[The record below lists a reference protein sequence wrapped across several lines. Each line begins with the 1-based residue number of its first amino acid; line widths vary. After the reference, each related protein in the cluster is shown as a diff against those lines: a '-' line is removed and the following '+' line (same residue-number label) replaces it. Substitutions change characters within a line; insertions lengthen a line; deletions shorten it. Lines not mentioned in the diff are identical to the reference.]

1 MPCRKARGRN
11 ASKYTEEME
20 DADLL
25 KDGMEVQGHRLSQQP
40 AVIKHGIM
48 RDYQMQGLNWLIHLY
63 DNGINGILAD
73 EMVSI
78 LPCAWAIACKP
89 SQAASLLPL
98 QCRTV
103 MSTAM
108 LSVLRAV

>member
-1 MPCRKARGRN
+1 MKRLPLRRKARGRN

-25 KDGMEVQGHRLSQQP
+25 KDGMEAQGHRLSQQP

-73 EMVSI
+73 EMVCC
-78 LPCAWAIACKP
+78 LP
-89 SQAASLLPL
+89 
-98 QCRTV
+98 
-103 MSTAM
+103 STACM
-108 LSVLRAV
+108 HHICIVDVSGENLWRAI